1 MTQSKHFHPSNPL
14 KNQMQVILASTSPFR
29 QKLLRDAGISFIAM
43 GAEADEKT
51 IAGLPP
57 KFLAAKR
64 AEFKGIDVARRAPA
78 GSIVIGADQVLGLE
92 NRSFDK
98 AHSPAEAAL
107 RLKELQGKTHIL
119 HSAFCLIEV
128 HQSGSCE
135 TVFETV
141 VDVPMPM
148 RPLSDDDINEYVAT
162 GEWQGC
168 VGCYRI
174 EGQGKNLFTSITAD
188 ESAIIGLPLGELR
201 SAIAQFTAI

>member
-1 MTQSKHFHPSNPL
+1 MTQSQHFRQP
-14 KNQMQVILASTSPFR
+14 KAVTNQLQVILASTSPFR
-29 QKLLRDAGISFIAM
+29 QKILQDAGIPFIAM
-43 GAEADEKT
+43 GAEGDEKT

-57 KFLAAKR
+57 KYLAAKR

-78 GSIVIGADQVLGLE
+78 SSLVIGADQVLGLE

-98 AHSPAEAAL
+98 ANSPAEAAL

-128 HQSGSCE
+128 HQAGSCK

-148 RPLSDDDINEYVAT
+148 RTLSDEDINEYVAT

-174 EGQGKNLFTSITAD
+174 EGQGKNLFKSITAD
-188 ESAIIGLPLGELR
+188 ESAIIGLPLAELR
-201 SAIAQFTAI
+201 SALQQFTLL